1 MKKYRFQSVARSLVF
16 LPMILFFLGVF
27 VFAIIARD
35 TTSPQSTLI
44 VISFCG
50 IIDLIL
56 LFWVGFSLSMRIQ
69 IDYEKKELYIKHS
82 HFWKRLKF
90 EEITSILIL
99 DYNEVAFQFIIMT
112 KSFSKNIPYARYLHK
127 RPSKKITDN
136 LNELKQDLMN
146 ISNRNY

>member
-1 MKKYRFQSVARSLVF
+1 MKKYRFQSVARSLVY
-16 LPMILFFLGVF
+16 L
-27 VFAIIARD
+27 IIALV
-35 TTSPQSTLI
+35 LI
-44 VISFCG
+44 AFIVVCFLSDEIHSGVIFIISFFSICV
-50 IIDLIL
+50 IIIT
-56 LFWVGFSLSMRIQ
+56 FWVGFSLSMRIQ

-112 KSFSKNIPYARYLHK
+112 KFFSKNIPYARYLHK